1 MLKPYSNLVQT
12 KNFRKDLRKKQTK
25 PEQLL
30 WFGLRK
36 NNLNYK
42 FRRQY
47 GIEKYIVD
55 FYCHELKLI
64 IEVDGTDHSYRYEED
79 IVRQN
84 YLEKLGYKILRYR
97 NKQVEE
103 TLEDV
108 VVDIQMKCN
117 QRIDELSLAKPHPRP
132 PLIGEGNDW

>member
-47 GIEKYIVD
+47 GIGKYIVD

-84 YLEKLGYKILRYR
+84 YLEKLGYKILRYK

-103 TLEDV
+103 TLENV
-108 VVDIQMKCN
+108 IVDIKMKC
-117 QRIDELSLAKPHPRP
+117 QKRESELGLAKPHPRH
-132 PLIGEGNDW
+132 PLIGEGKN